1 MSSPEAVLEL
11 IRQWAADH
19 EMQVPSDTSQTFADA
34 GFDSMHSVELAF
46 FLEDK
51 LGIPVD
57 ETVIWERATFAALA
71 QHLAERSG
79 GGKQDGAKSS
89 ASDDRPITDAGD
101 W

>member
-11 IRQWAADH
+11 TGNGRRIMRSKYRLIRAK
-19 EMQVPSDTSQTFADA
+19 PSPMPVSN
-34 GFDSMHSVELAF
+34 SMHSVELAF

-57 ETVIWERATFAALA
+57 ETVIWDKATFAALA
-71 QHLAERSG
+71 QHLAEQSG
-79 GGKQDGAKSS
+79 GGKQDGVKSS
-89 ASDDRPITDAGD
+89 ASDDRPIADVGD